1 MSKITLGRYL
11 NKIEAKF
18 EQLHE
23 QYEKVQKNYWDKFT
37 KYSQTD
43 RFKYSPQG
51 LRELDETFKADKEK
65 YEADVQNIQKEFAE
79 ASEKIMSDSDKVFD
93 RLYEFTPQDIDAA
106 GIELVKSSGM
116 SYRELMKLGQK
127 YRDQGNMTMYY
138 YCASHIDEDEKIKHT
153 PLEMR
158 SDVEKLVMQFKTH
171 AEKERAT
178 REDHDIME
186 GFIYL
191 CNAALGDRKTLADAV
206 YKEHEGEYERHY
218 KLAQEISVETSTPWD

>member
-1 MSKITLGRYL
+1 MSKITLGSYL

-23 QYEKVQKNYWDKFT
+23 QYEKVQEDYWDKFT
-37 KYSQTD
+37 KYSQID
-43 RFKYSPQG
+43 RFKYSPEG
-51 LRELDETFKADKEK
+51 LREIDETFKADKEK
-65 YEADVQNIQKEFAE
+65 YEADVQNIQREFAE

-116 SYRELMKLGQK
+116 SNKELMKLGQK
-127 YRDQGNMTMYY
+127 YKEQGNNTMYY
-138 YCASHIDEDEKIKHT
+138 YCANHIDSDGKIKGT

-158 SDVEKLVMQFKTH
+158 SDVEKEVMQFKTH
-171 AEKERAT
+171 AEKDRAT

-186 GFIYL
+186 GFIYC
-191 CNAALGDRKTLADAV
+191 CNAALRDNKTLADGA
-206 YKEHEGEYERHY
+206 YRDHENDYVRHY
-218 KLAQEISVETSTPWD
+218 QLAQEISVETSSPWD